1 MKQMRS
7 AILAVLAAAS
17 LAAAALAQGVP
28 PDATMRGFQP
38 SGDYILVVNGN
49 PVPAAEIY
57 KNDQIPA
64 ILILTSALPSPVLMT
79 PRSGN
84 VETVNLMKVAKQKDG
99 TVDLLADAVLA
110 PVGPFQLEGSN
121 PTFTYQGKKVSLTPR
136 PALRGLRKGS
146 ELLANIPEYVHN
158 SSGYKPNAA
167 AIAALK
173 GDRKPVTV
181 HVVFG
186 SWCPHCRQHVPL
198 LLKVE
203 NEVKNPNIKF
213 EYYGIDTPPDGWK
226 DPEVKR
232 LGVKGIPTAIVY
244 INGLQAGRLESAAD
258 WDAPE
263 VALSK
268 VINAATGKGK

>member
-28 PDATMRGFQP
+28 SDATLRGFQP
-38 SGDYILVVNGN
+38 SSDYILVVNGD
-49 PVPAAEIY
+49 PVRTAEIY
-57 KNDQIPA
+57 KNDQLPA

-99 TVDLLADAVLA
+99 TVDLLADAVLS
-110 PVGPFQLEGSN
+110 PVGAFQIEGGN
-121 PTFTYQGKKVSLTPR
+121 PTFTYQGKKVSLTPK

-146 ELLANIPEYVHN
+146 ELLANLPEYVRT

-167 AIAALK
+167 AVAALK
-173 GDRKPVTV
+173 ADRKPVTV

-198 LLKVE
+198 MLRVE

-213 EYYGIDTPPDGWK
+213 EYYGIDSPPDGWK

-232 LGVKGIPTAIVY
+232 LGVKGIPTAVVY
-244 INGLQAGRLESAAD
+244 VNGVQAGRIEGAEA
-258 WDAPE
+258 WNAPE

-268 VINAATGKGK
+268 VIGGK